1 MENIEDVNTDAL
13 MLNTALQINY
23 WQVKLDGRDFLVSR
37 SFSSK
42 RIRKLHNPF
51 SQVSEGQMSLMASL
65 TEISCHTCRF
75 NPDERHDTM
84 FQILKPCTLAVAVTD
99 QVCPLL
105 LQVLMTFSP
114 ATG

>member
-37 SFSSK
+37 SFSSNE
-42 RIRKLHNPF
+42 LTLF